1 MILRQST
8 AGGQVQRRAWRSLL
22 VTGIAVLTVFYAM
35 STAALASPVQ
45 VTLPDVERA
54 LNVDAVPVDYVVVVD
69 TSGSMQ
75 SSGLYP
81 QVQRALG
88 SFLKGLKPTDH
99 LSLLTFD
106 NATSLRYTGAVG
118 SNPLAALNQLPP
130 TATGQKTDIGS
141 GVEAGLAELE
151 RPDANAVGAIV
162 LMTDGLVDTAAGSLY
177 ASATTPAWGALRA
190 RAAKIATRHQIA
202 SYALALQPTTDAALL
217 KKVIPS
223 TLVVAI
229 PSNQV
234 GPYLSRVV
242 AELTRQKTIQAL
254 RPELANMVTATW
266 SGDLSHLDLSRGS
279 AVAQVSIRS
288 SYKSVPVTISGLTAT
303 PAGDV
308 GATVKGLPATIDL
321 KPGQTRTFPVQLKFP
336 TVGGFALG
344 ERSVTRAGSI
354 VLSGVVSS
362 PWQQV
367 ITSDLGLPFTPK
379 LAPSPTT
386 LTGHG
391 NMGWSWAMLSSVPL
405 GLLLLVLLL
414 LFVRRSRLPRLVGTL
429 ELWHD
434 GQLAREFPVGGKIQR
449 LGQGP
454 RSVPGQPLSGSVRG
468 LRRRDEYDG
477 SITTG
482 VVVQAKSGAAH
493 SRGRLFDG
501 DSLDVGDIR
510 ITYNS

>member
-1 MILRQST
+1 
-8 AGGQVQRRAWRSLL
+8 L

-35 STAALASPVQ
+35 NTAALAAPAQ

-106 NATSLRYTGAVG
+106 SATTLRYTGAVG

-141 GVEAGLAELE
+141 GVEAGVAELE

-162 LMTDGLVDTAAGSLY
+162 LMTDGLVDTGAGSLY
-177 ASATTPAWGALRA
+177 ASAAAPAWDALRA

-254 RPELANMVTATW
+254 RPELAKTVTATW

-279 AVAQVSIRS
+279 AVARVSIRS
-288 SYKSVPVTISGLTAT
+288 SYKNVPVTISGLTAT

-308 GATVKGLPATIDL
+308 GATVTGLPASIDL
-321 KPGQTRTFPVQLKFP
+321 KPGQIRTFPVQLKFP

-379 LAPSPTT
+379 LASAPTT

-391 NMGWSWAMLSSVPL
+391 NMGWSWSTLGAFPL
-405 GLLLLVLLL
+405 GLLLLVLLVIA
-414 LFVRRSRLPRLVGTL
+414 VRRARMPRLVGSM
-429 ELWHD
+429 ELLHE
-434 GQLAREFPVGGKIQR
+434 GQVVSEFQLGGKAVKFGR
-449 LGQGP
+449 GP
-454 RSVPGQPLSGSVRG
+454 RSVPGQPLTGSVTA
-468 LRRRDEYDG
+468 LRRKDEFDG
-477 SITTG
+477 SLETG
-482 VVVQAKSGAAH
+482 VNIDAKSNGAA
-493 SRGRLFDG
+493 SRGRLFNG
-501 DSLDVGDIR
+501 DSLEVGSIT
-510 ITYNS
+510 ITYTS